1 MCAHRVMLDQ
11 RLTRVRRPTALGSR
25 HIRGSKL
32 KQLASD
38 SPGHSRSCHLESPVV
53 LCSGSVPCIVIRA
66 GRPLAEGITPQPSS
80 WQRDL
85 KLRDGDVELR
95 DLEQLSVKSESAAA
109 DSSLGPRVKRQK
121 VHLDSS

>member
-1 MCAHRVMLDQ
+1 M
-11 RLTRVRRPTALGSR
+11 
-25 HIRGSKL
+25 
-32 KQLASD
+32 
-38 SPGHSRSCHLESPVV
+38 
-53 LCSGSVPCIVIRA
+53 LCSGSVSCIVIRA

-85 KLRDGDVELR
+85 GLRDGDVELR
-95 DLEQLSVKSESAAA
+95 DLEQVSVKSESAAA